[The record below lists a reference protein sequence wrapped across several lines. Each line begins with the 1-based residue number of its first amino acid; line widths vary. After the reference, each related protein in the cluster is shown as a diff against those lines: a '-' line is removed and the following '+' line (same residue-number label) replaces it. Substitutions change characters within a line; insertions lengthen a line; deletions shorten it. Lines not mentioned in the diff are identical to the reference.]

1 MLTYDITQKRLEGV
15 FKLAGYNVKVND
27 PGNHEYNLNQGEVNI
42 ALLKYFQ
49 AGKRLEIHLNLGNG
63 NNSKLESIIEGL
75 KPKLKVYF
83 NSIIINPDKNT
94 HHLAKSE
101 LQ

>member
-1 MLTYDITQKRLEGV
+1 MLTYEIIQKRLEDV
-15 FKLAGYNVKVND
+15 FKLVGYNVEVND
-27 PGNHEYNLNQGEVNI
+27 PRNHEYDLNQGEVNI

-49 AGKRLEIHLNLGNG
+49 TGKRLEIHLNLGNG
-63 NNSKLESIIEGL
+63 NNGKLESIIEGL
-75 KPKLKVYF
+75 KPRLNGHF
-83 NSIIINPDKNT
+83 NPVIINPDKNT